1 MVQASIKSIGTYVPE
16 RVVTN
21 EEMMTIVDTT
31 DEWITTMT
39 GIKERHYC
47 AEDEAASDLAHHAS
61 VIALER
67 ASVSPEDVECI
78 IVGTA
83 TSDMAF
89 PSTACITQ
97 EKLGAKNAMSFDVT
111 AGCSGF
117 ICGLSVAQNMIK
129 AGHYK
134 TVLVIGSEV
143 LSRVSNFE
151 DRSTCVLFG
160 DGAGAVVVQA
170 VDDSEESRILC
181 VHMKSD
187 GSYADALK
195 LPAGGSR
202 NPASLETVK
211 KRMHYIYM
219 DGQTTFKMA
228 IRCMAKISTFA
239 LQEQNMTVDQMKMLF
254 PHQANWRIIEGLVK
268 RLGTTIDK
276 IVPSIQKYGNTSS
289 ASIPLS
295 LDEAQATGMIQK
307 GDLILLTAF
316 GSGYTWGASIIRW

>member
-1 MVQASIKSIGTYVPE
+1 MVQARITSIGSYVPE

-21 EEMMTIVDTT
+21 EDMMRIVDTT
-31 DEWITTMT
+31 DEWITTRT
-39 GIKERHYC
+39 GIKERRYC
-47 AEDEAASDLAHHAS
+47 ADDEASSDLAYRAS

-67 ASVSPEDVECI
+67 ASVAPEDVDCI

-83 TSDMAF
+83 TGDMAF
-89 PSTACITQ
+89 PSTACLTQ
-97 EKLGAKNAMSFDVT
+97 EKLGAKNAMGFDVT
-111 AGCSGF
+111 AGCAGF
-117 ICGLSVAQNMIK
+117 ICGLSVASNFIK
-129 AGHYK
+129 AGQYK
-134 TVLVIGSEV
+134 TVLVVGSEV
-143 LSRVSNFE
+143 LSRFANFE
-151 DRSTCVLFG
+151 DRTTCVLFG
-160 DGAGAVVVQA
+160 DGAGAIVVQA
-170 VDDSEESRILC
+170 SDDSEKSRILC
-181 VHMKSD
+181 THLKSD
-187 GSYADALK
+187 GSYGDALK

-202 NPASLETVK
+202 HPASAETIK
-211 KRMHYIYM
+211 KRMHYIWM

-228 IRCMAKISTFA
+228 IRCMAKISTHA
-239 LQEQNMTVDQMKMLF
+239 LEEQNMTVDQMKMIF

-316 GSGYTWGASIIRW
+316 GAGYAWGASIVRW

>member
-1 MVQASIKSIGTYVPE
+1 MVQARIMSIGSYVPE

-21 EEMMTIVDTT
+21 EDMMKIVDTT

-47 AEDEAASDLAHHAS
+47 ADDEACSDLAHRAS

-97 EKLGAKNAMSFDVT
+97 EKLGAKNAMGFDVT

-117 ICGLSVAQNMIK
+117 ICGLSVAYNMIR
-129 AGHYK
+129 AEQYE
-134 TVLVIGSEV
+134 TILVIGSDV
-143 LSRVSNFE
+143 LSRVTDFE

-170 VDDSEESRILC
+170 SDDSEESRILC

-187 GSYADALK
+187 GSYADSLK

-202 NPASLETVK
+202 NPASVETVK
-211 KRMHYIYM
+211 KRMHYIQM

-228 IRCMAKISTFA
+228 IRCMAKISTHA
-239 LQEQNMTVDQMKMLF
+239 LKEQNMTVDQMKMLF

-276 IVPSIQKYGNTSS
+276 IVPSIQKYGNTSG
-289 ASIPLS
+289 ATIPLS

-316 GSGYTWGASIIRW
+316 GSGYTWGASIVRW

>member
-1 MVQASIKSIGTYVPE
+1 MVQARITGIGSYVPE

-21 EEMMTIVDTT
+21 EDMMKIVDTT

-39 GIKERHYC
+39 GIKERRYC
-47 AEDEAASDLAHHAS
+47 ADDEAASDLAHRAS

-89 PSTACITQ
+89 PSTACLTQ
-97 EKLGAKNAMSFDVT
+97 EMLGARNAMGFDVT

-117 ICGLSVAQNMIK
+117 ICGLAIAYNMIK
-129 AGHYK
+129 AGQYK
-134 TVLVIGSEV
+134 TILVVGSDV

-151 DRSTCVLFG
+151 DRNTCVLFG
-160 DGAGAVVVQA
+160 DAAGAVVVQA
-170 VDDSEESRILC
+170 SDDSEESRILC

-195 LPAGGSR
+195 QPGGGSR
-202 NPASLETVK
+202 NPASIETVK
-211 KRMHYIYM
+211 KRMHYIWM

-228 IRCMAKISTFA
+228 IRCMGKISTFA

-276 IVPSIQKYGNTSS
+276 IVPSIQKYGNTSG

-295 LDEAQATGMIQK
+295 LDEAHTTGMIQK

>member
-1 MVQASIKSIGTYVPE
+1 MVQARIVSIGSYVPE

-21 EEMMTIVDTT
+21 EDMMRIVDTT

-39 GIKERHYC
+39 GIKERRYC
-47 AEDEAASDLAHHAS
+47 ADDEACSDLAHRAS

-67 ASVSPEDVECI
+67 ASVSPEDLECI

-89 PSTACITQ
+89 PSTACIVQ
-97 EKLGAKNAMSFDVT
+97 EKLGAKNAMGFDVT
-111 AGCSGF
+111 AGCTGF
-117 ICGLSVAQNMIK
+117 ICALAIAYNMVK
-129 AGHYK
+129 SGQYK
-134 TVLVIGSEV
+134 TILVIGSDV

-170 VDDSEESRILC
+170 SDDSEESRILC

-202 NPASLETVK
+202 NPASVETVK
-211 KRMHYIYM
+211 KRMHYIWM

-228 IRCMAKISTFA
+228 IRCMAKISTYA
-239 LQEQNMTVDQMKMLF
+239 LKEQNMTVDQMKMLF

-276 IVPSIQKYGNTSS
+276 IVPSIQKYGNTSG
-289 ASIPLS
+289 ATIPLS

-316 GSGYTWGASIIRW
+316 GSGYTWGASIVRW